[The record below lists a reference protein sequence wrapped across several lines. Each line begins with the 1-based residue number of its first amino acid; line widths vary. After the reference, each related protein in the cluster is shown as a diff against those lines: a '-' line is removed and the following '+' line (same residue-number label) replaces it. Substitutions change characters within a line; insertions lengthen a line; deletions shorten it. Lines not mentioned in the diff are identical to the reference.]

1 MKNQNKSTIRSASS
15 SSLQQTR
22 LVNPVSI
29 SKTTVLNVAS
39 VPNLDHQ
46 DPLQEEETTDRKE
59 AIPFQQEE
67 EQEETTVTTTSTT
80 TKNNLLTSTQKI
92 RQFMNA
98 AFLVAG
104 TTIGGGFL
112 ALPSVA
118 APTGFIPA
126 TTGMILVWTFFL
138 LQSFTMVEIIHNTRL
153 GNGNSDMNTNM
164 QQPQLQQEHPSGLTA
179 AAKATFGKRGE
190 VFVGVV
196 LTFLIQAIL
205 VAQISKAGQ
214 LFPNYRIGCLA
225 SAFSVAGLVFGTKSG
240 VVFASNANAALTSI
254 FLLSTFCVFQC
265 GWNIANFTILQQAHW
280 KFLNKSIPSLLQVL
294 AYGEI
299 IPTVCQVLNYNTRRI
314 HRAIIVGT
322 LMTLSLQISW
332 SGLGLSLASGASA
345 VDTLL
350 KASGPV
356 RFPMWTLSIS
366 AILTTILGG
375 YLALLSAVN
384 DFIKDFMPLKKKRE
398 GSDIRM
404 ETIEDTQQV
413 KDFCPENAN
422 SIWDRLKIA
431 VGIAFPASIIACISP
446 DIFLKVINFS
456 GSYPILLM
464 WGIIPPV
471 VALKQRA
478 NLKDEAMNFQKS
490 AGSSFRLASLVVI
503 SLAMMGSCA
512 YSDVTSM
519 VRRFF

>member
-1 MKNQNKSTIRSASS
+1 
-15 SSLQQTR
+15 
-22 LVNPVSI
+22 
-29 SKTTVLNVAS
+29 
-39 VPNLDHQ
+39 
-46 DPLQEEETTDRKE
+46 
-59 AIPFQQEE
+59 
-67 EQEETTVTTTSTT
+67 
-80 TKNNLLTSTQKI
+80 
-92 RQFMNA
+92 
-98 AFLVAG
+98 
-104 TTIGGGFL
+104 
-112 ALPSVA
+112 
-118 APTGFIPA
+118 
-126 TTGMILVWTFFL
+126 
-138 LQSFTMVEIIHNTRL
+138 MVEIITNTRQD
-153 GNGNSDMNTNM
+153 GES
-164 QQPQLQQEHPSGLTA
+164 SGLTA
-179 AAKATFGKRGE
+179 AAKAAFGKRGE
-190 VFVGVV
+190 LAVGVV

-214 LFPNYRIGCLA
+214 LFPNYRMGCLL
-225 SAFSVAGLVFGTKSG
+225 SAFSVAGLVFGTRSG
-240 VVFASNANAALTSI
+240 VTFASNANAALTTV
-254 FLLSTFCVFQC
+254 FLLSTFMVFQC
-265 GWNIANFTILQQAHW
+265 GWGIANFT
-280 KFLNKSIPSLLQVL
+280 FLKVANWSLLSRSIPSILQVL

-299 IPTVCQVLNYNTRRI
+299 IPTVCQVLQYNTKRI

-345 VDTLL
+345 VDVLL

-375 YLALLSAVN
+375 YLALLSAAN
-384 DFIKDFMPLKKKRE
+384 DFIKDFMPLKNRKNGNGKDSDVDT
-398 GSDIRM
+398 GSSTDK
-404 ETIEDTQQV
+404 QV
-413 KDFCPENAN
+413 KDFRPENAN

-478 NLKDEAMNFQKS
+478 NLKEKAMDFQKS
-490 AGSSFRLASLVVI
+490 AGSSFRLASLVAV

-512 YSDVTSM
+512 YSDVMSM
-519 VRRFF
+519 VRRFL